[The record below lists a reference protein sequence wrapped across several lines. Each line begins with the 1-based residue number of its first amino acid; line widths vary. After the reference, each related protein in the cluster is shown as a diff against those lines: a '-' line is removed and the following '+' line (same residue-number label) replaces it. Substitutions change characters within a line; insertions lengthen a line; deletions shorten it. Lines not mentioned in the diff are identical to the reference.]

1 MRKRIIN
8 TTIPAA
14 WGGVQE
20 AINHS
25 GLSRASLYKLLKL
38 ADGEVENA
46 MVLGRRLI
54 NLKSLNSYLSK
65 LSKEQTAVTHNES
78 VRLSCAEICE
88 G

>member
-25 GLSRASLYKLLKL
+25 GLSRASLYKLLML

-46 MVLGRRLI
+46 LVLGRRLI
-54 NLKSLNSYLSK
+54 NLKSLSAYLSK
-65 LSKEQTAVTHNES
+65 LSREQVAEAHHQSTRES
-78 VRLSCAEICE
+78 LEAICE